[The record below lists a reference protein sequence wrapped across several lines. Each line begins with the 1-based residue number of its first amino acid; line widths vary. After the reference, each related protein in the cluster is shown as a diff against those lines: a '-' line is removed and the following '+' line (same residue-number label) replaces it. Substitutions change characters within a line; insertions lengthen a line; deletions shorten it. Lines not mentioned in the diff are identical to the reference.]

1 MRAVRQSVVL
11 LAVLAVLAA
20 MLATSCRQK
29 SALEF
34 YGLEADYN
42 ILVTRLG
49 DAAFAEAEMT
59 GIVLKL
65 QAIPPDTIE
74 APKARALLE
83 QYERATAR
91 IATEK
96 RAAQQALAVQPPKK
110 TVTATPTPVISERP
124 TATLCHQ
131 PGWASGV
138 LGYRAAL
145 ELQQSQKCPVVLYF
159 FASWCPYCKQF
170 NSSIKP
176 DSSVDAAL
184 VTATKVQIDAEGI
197 EAERALAKQYHVTGY
212 PSLVVLASP
221 QSKPRRIRAGV
232 GGTMA
237 PAPQQ
242 FIDDY
247 KETVRVNWANEAI
260 DDLAA
265 NRVDE
270 ALERT
275 DRVIALDPTY
285 ANAYAIRGDALKRTG
300 DTAASERAYAAACK
314 AGCARCCRR

>member
-1 MRAVRQSVVL
+1 MRAERLSVVL
-11 LAVLAVLAA
+11 VAGLAA
-20 MLATSCRQK
+20 VLATSCRQK

-49 DAAFAEAEMT
+49 DAAFAEAEMA

-83 QYERATAR
+83 QYARATAR
-91 IATEK
+91 IASEK
-96 RAAQQALAVQPPKK
+96 RVAQQQALALPPPK
-110 TVTATPTPVISERP
+110 TPTAALSPVVSERP

-176 DSSVDAAL
+176 DSRVDAAL
-184 VTATKVQIDAEGI
+184 ITATKVQIDAEGI

-247 KETVRVNWANEAI
+247 LETVRVNWANEAI

-265 NRVDE
+265 NRVDL

-275 DRVIALDPTY
+275 DRVIAFDPTY
-285 ANAYAIRGDALKRTG
+285 ANGYAVRGDALKRTG
-300 DTAASERAYAAACK
+300 DTAGSERAYAAACR
-314 AGCARCCRR
+314 AFGCARCCRR